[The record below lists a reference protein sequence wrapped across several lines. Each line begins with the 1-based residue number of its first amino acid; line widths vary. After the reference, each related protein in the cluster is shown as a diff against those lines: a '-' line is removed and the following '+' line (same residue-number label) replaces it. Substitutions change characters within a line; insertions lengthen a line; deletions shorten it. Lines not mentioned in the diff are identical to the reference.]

1 MAALVDRVLSLAPHL
16 GSPVKMEP
24 MGHGPMSSAS
34 SSASSSSGS
43 DDSSDLVRCKRKI
56 NFQQQQMAYS
66 GLPHGQPVAV
76 ARRNARERNRVK
88 QVNNGF
94 GVLRQH
100 IPFTARN
107 KKMSKVETL
116 RCAVEYIRSLQ
127 IMLDEKKED
136 LPMALSP
143 TPSEVMEPA
152 AVAAPTAA
160 PQHYAPA
167 FSPTTSEHSSVASS
181 ATFQPLH
188 HHHHQFQQPLVHH
201 LMQPASLSPP
211 CSAASEPA
219 SSPEPSFAES
229 EASYQHP
236 IYTTTVVAAPEHY
249 DNYQPMSPEDE
260 VLLDAISWWQQSQ

>member
-1 MAALVDRVLSLAPHL
+1 MAALVDRVLTLAPHL
-16 GSPVKMEP
+16 SGASPNGSPSKMDM

-34 SSASSSSGS
+34 STASSSSS
-43 DDSSDLVRCKRKI
+43 SSSSSDLVRCKRKI
-56 NFQQQQMAYS
+56 NFQQQMAYS

-76 ARRNARERNRVK
+76 QRRNARERNRVK

-94 GVLRQH
+94 STLRQH

-127 IMLDEKKED
+127 IMLDEQKED
-136 LPMALSP
+136 LQVASP
-143 TPSEVMEPA
+143 APSEVAES
-152 AVAAPTAA
+152 VASAPQQ
-160 PQHYAPA
+160 QHYAPA

-181 ATFQPLH
+181 SFQ
-188 HHHHQFQQPLVHH
+188 HHQFQQPMLHHH

-219 SSPEPSFAES
+219 SSPTPSFAES
-229 EASYQHP
+229 ESYHHP
-236 IYTTTVVAAPEHY
+236 IYTATTIVAAEPY
-249 DNYQPMSPEDE
+249 DNYKPMSPEDE
-260 VLLDAISWWQQSQ
+260 ELLDAISWWQQSQ

>member
-1 MAALVDRVLSLAPHL
+1 MAAMVDRVLALAPHL
-16 GSPVKMEP
+16 GPSPTSSPSKMS
-24 MGHGPMSSAS
+24 GHGPMSSAS
-34 SSASSSSGS
+34 STASSSSS
-43 DDSSDLVRCKRKI
+43 SSASSDLVRCKRKI
-56 NFQQQQMAYS
+56 NFQQQLAY
-66 GLPHGQPVAV
+66 GNLPGQPVSV

-94 GVLRQH
+94 STLRQH

-127 IMLDEKKED
+127 MMLDEKKED
-136 LPMALSP
+136 LPVAASP
-143 TPSEVMEPA
+143 APSEVE
-152 AVAAPTAA
+152 A

-167 FSPTTSEHSSVASS
+167 FSPTTSEHSSVSS
-181 ATFQPLH
+181 YHQQQFQP
-188 HHHHQFQQPLVHH
+188 QPLMHH

-219 SSPEPSFAES
+219 SSPTPSFEES
-229 EASYQHP
+229 ETTSYHP
-236 IYTTTVVAAPEHY
+236 MYPEPTTTVVPVQAY

-260 VLLDAISWWQQSQ
+260 ELLDAISWWQQSQ